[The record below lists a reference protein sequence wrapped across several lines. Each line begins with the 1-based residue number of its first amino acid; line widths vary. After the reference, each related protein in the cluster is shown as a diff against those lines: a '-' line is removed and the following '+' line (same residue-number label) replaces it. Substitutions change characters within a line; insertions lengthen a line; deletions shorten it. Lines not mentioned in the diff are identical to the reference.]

1 MKISSSSASYLIE
14 GHIRTVP
21 NSNEDVT
28 AFWDHCFREIG
39 SHFEPVRAERLAPII
54 SRFREQNVSTVLDM
68 GCGCGRWSIPLA
80 QEGFT
85 VTAVD
90 ISKEAIDLLK
100 AWAIESGLK
109 IAVKVSTAQYLAVCN
124 GPFDA
129 VVCNSV
135 LDHMTYADAAL
146 SIANIRHVLRIDGI
160 AFLAFDG
167 LDEADGGSF
176 ESLADGSRVYTSGN
190 RKGMIWRF
198 FSDNEIRTLAKDF
211 ELTQFDVRVNGSRE
225 VWLRRVI
232 V

>member
-1 MKISSSSASYLIE
+1 VSIPI
-14 GHIRTVP
+14 
-21 NSNEDVT
+21 EDVT
-28 AFWDHCFREIG
+28 AFWNRCFREIG
-39 SHFEPVRAERLAPII
+39 SHSEPVRAERIGPII
-54 SRFREQNVSTVLDM
+54 ARFREQNVSTVLDM
-68 GCGCGRWSIPLA
+68 GSGCGRWSIPLA
-80 QEGFT
+80 QEGFA

-100 AWAIESGLK
+100 AWAMKLGLK
-109 IAVKVSTAQYLAVCN
+109 IAVNLSAAQYLAVCN

-135 LDHMTYADAAL
+135 LDHMTYADSAL
-146 SIANIRHVLRIDGI
+146 SMANIYHILKVEGI

-167 LDEADGGSF
+167 PDESDTDSF
-176 ESLADGSRVYTSGN
+176 ESLADGSRVYNSGN

-198 FSDNEIRTLAKDF
+198 FSDSEIKTLVKEF

-225 VWLRRVI
+225 VWLRKAI

>member
-1 MKISSSSASYLIE
+1 MSIPI
-14 GHIRTVP
+14 
-21 NSNEDVT
+21 EDVT
-28 AFWDHCFREIG
+28 AFWDRCFREIG
-39 SHFEPVRAERLAPII
+39 SQFEPVRAERLAPII
-54 SRFREQNVSTVLDM
+54 ARVREQNVCTVLDM
-68 GCGCGRWSIPLA
+68 GSGCGRWSIPLA
-80 QEGFT
+80 QEGFA

-100 AWAIESGLK
+100 AWAMKLGLNT
-109 IAVKVSTAQYLAVCN
+109 AVNVSAAQYLTVCD

-146 SIANIRHVLRIDGI
+146 SIANIHHILKIDGI

-167 LDEADGGSF
+167 PDESDTDSF

-198 FSDNEIRTLAKDF
+198 FSDKEIRTLVKGF

-225 VWLRRVI
+225 VWLHKAI